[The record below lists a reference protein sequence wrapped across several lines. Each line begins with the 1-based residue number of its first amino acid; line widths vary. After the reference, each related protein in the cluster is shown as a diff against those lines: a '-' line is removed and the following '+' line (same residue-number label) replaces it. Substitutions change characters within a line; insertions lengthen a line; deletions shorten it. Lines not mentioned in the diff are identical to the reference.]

1 MLLFAYV
8 YREGRCAHA
17 LPICYFDISIG
28 YIFVAAMPAV
38 NYQLATVAMESLLVE
53 DLRLLTMD
61 ACFTAFDKDG

>member
-1 MLLFAYV
+1 MYV
-8 YREGRCAHA
+8 SLICYREGRCAHA
-17 LPICYFDISIG
+17 LPICYFDISTV
-28 YIFVAAMPAV
+28 YFFVAAMPAV